1 MLHDVTHA
9 GDVLPLMLTGA
20 AVWGITKGST
30 FKLRKTFRPVMRQR
44 VVFRRVIR
52 STFGVITVSE
62 QIQNKRAKQGVNSPE
77 NVVRRAPL
85 IAHCLQFMGWF
96 VPQLHQ
102 RLAIF
107 ITH

>member
-1 MLHDVTHA
+1 
-9 GDVLPLMLTGA
+9 
-20 AVWGITKGST
+20 
-30 FKLRKTFRPVMRQR
+30 MRQR

-62 QIQNKRAKQGVNSPE
+62 QIQNKRAKHGVNPPE
-77 NVVRRAPL
+77 NAVRRAPL
-85 IAHCLQFMGWF
+85 IAHFLQFMGWF
-96 VPQLHQ
+96 VPQFYQ